1 MPQVGNLT
9 AAAYAIL
16 RIWLHSKI
24 ANFHLE
30 SRVCEMRYVCNPHVA
45 CLAFVFSKGR
55 LAMPRV
61 RHGFQGTPRSLF
73 RADVVGLVWVAR
85 KRRIC

>member
-1 MPQVGNLT
+1 MPAGSPPGRGMQDACPRPREREMPRVGNLT

-30 SRVCEMRYVCNPHVA
+30 SRVCEMRYVDWPYRA
-45 CLAFVFSKGR
+45 SPYFIGVF
-55 LAMPRV
+55 L
-61 RHGFQGTPRSLF
+61 
-73 RADVVGLVWVAR
+73 
-85 KRRIC
+85 